1 MIRVGVGGWTFPP
14 WRGVFYPDGL
24 PHARE
29 LEYASRRLTACEI
42 NGTYYSLQSPASWAK
57 WARETPDDFVFTVKA
72 SRFCTN
78 RKVLGDGAEAMAR
91 FFAQGMSA
99 LGEKLGPILWQ
110 LMGTKRFDPGDI
122 AAFFALL
129 PRELDGLPL
138 RHAIQP
144 RHESFLDPA
153 FVALARAANVAVV
166 YADSESYP
174 ALADVTADFVYAR
187 LESCQEPIPT
197 GYAPEALDVWAEVA
211 RAWADGGA
219 PDGLPYVDPALP
231 PKSPRDVYVFLI
243 SGAKVRAPAAA
254 LALIERLGTT

>member
-24 PHARE
+24 PQARE

-78 RKVLGDGAEAMAR
+78 RKVLGDGQEAIAR
-91 FFAQGMSA
+91 FVGQGLTE
-99 LGEKLGPILWQ
+99 LGDKLGPILWQ
-110 LMGTKRFDPGDI
+110 LMGTKRFDPDDI
-122 AAFFALL
+122 TAFFALL
-129 PRELDGLPL
+129 PREVGGLPL

-174 ALADVTADFVYAR
+174 ALADLTADFVYAR
-187 LESCQEPIPT
+187 LESCQAPIPT
-197 GYAPEALDVWAEVA
+197 GYPPEALDVWAEVA
-211 RAWADGGA
+211 RTWAEGGA
-219 PDGLPYVDPALP
+219 PEGLPYVEQALP
-231 PKSPRDVYVFLI
+231 PAAARDTYVFFI

-254 LALIERLGTT
+254 TDLIERLRT

>member
-24 PHARE
+24 PQARE

-42 NGTYYSLQSPASWAK
+42 NGTYYSLQKPASFAK

-78 RKVLGDGAEAMAR
+78 RKVLGDGQEAIAR
-91 FFAQGMSA
+91 FVGQGLSE
-99 LGEKLGPILWQ
+99 LGSKLGPILWQ
-110 LMGTKRFDPGDI
+110 LMGTKRFDPDDI

-129 PRELDGLPL
+129 PREVGGLPL

-153 FVALARAANVAVV
+153 FVALARAANVTIV

-187 LESCQEPIPT
+187 LESCQAPIST
-197 GYAPEALDVWAEVA
+197 GYPPEALDVWAEVA
-211 RAWADGGA
+211 TTWAEGGA
-219 PDGLPYVDPALP
+219 PEGLPYLDPTP
-231 PKSPRDVYVFLI
+231 PPPAARDTFVFFI

-254 LALIERLGTT
+254 TGLIERLRT